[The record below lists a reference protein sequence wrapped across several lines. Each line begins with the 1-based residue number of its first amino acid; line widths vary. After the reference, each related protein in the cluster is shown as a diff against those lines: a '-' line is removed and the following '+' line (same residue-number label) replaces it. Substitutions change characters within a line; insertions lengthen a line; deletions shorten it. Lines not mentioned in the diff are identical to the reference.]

1 MTIRLLSIPVI
12 TEGFITDSSTE
23 MSGLESEEA
32 SEDEI
37 SAHDEDWTP
46 DVSILSGTGDREQ
59 RGEITNGPG
68 KGPGKGGG
76 GKHEQ
81 FAISHHSNI
90 MGKYCQS

>member
-1 MTIRLLSIPVI
+1 MI

-46 DVSILSGTGDREQ
+46 DESILSGAGDREQ
-59 RGEITNGPG
+59 RGEITNNNCRYRSGTLLV
-68 KGPGKGGG
+68 KWISLI
-76 GKHEQ
+76 Q
-81 FAISHHSNI
+81 FNLR
-90 MGKYCQS
+90 QSGEVR

>member
-46 DVSILSGTGDREQ
+46 DESILSGTGDREQ
-59 RGEITNGPG
+59 RGEIANSNYRCRYWYRYRCRY
-68 KGPGKGGG
+68 
-76 GKHEQ
+76 
-81 FAISHHSNI
+81 FAS
-90 MGKYCQS
+90 

>member
-1 MTIRLLSIPVI
+1 MI

-46 DVSILSGTGDREQ
+46 DESILSGTGDREQ
-59 RGEITNGPG
+59 RGEIAN
-68 KGPGKGGG
+68 
-76 GKHEQ
+76 
-81 FAISHHSNI
+81 SS
-90 MGKYCQS
+90 

>member
-46 DVSILSGTGDREQ
+46 DESILSGTGDREQ
-59 RGEITNGPG
+59 RGEIAKLNPV
-68 KGPGKGGG
+68 
-76 GKHEQ
+76 
-81 FAISHHSNI
+81 
-90 MGKYCQS
+90 